1 MARPEVAPGI
11 FRDCGDTRQRI
22 LDQISDPAVR
32 KLLVMRWWE
41 GGAISPDD
49 AERLIH
55 DNHLEAA

>member
-1 MARPEVAPGI
+1 MIR
-11 FRDCGDTRQRI
+11 FQQT